1 MKKLILI
8 SLLTITLA
16 ITLAITL
23 TGCVSSLE
31 RTRTQNRENLLKL
44 SVGMTK
50 QQALEIM
57 GTKTAGGRFG
67 ETRVNNP
74 YKNEIIQPAAT
85 QYEVLYY
92 YTDLDSAIYSANP
105 SFITD
110 KDLTPLLFDDG
121 KLIGWGKEFLRSKQT
136 KN

>member
-1 MKKLILI
+1 MKKFILV
-8 SLLTITLA
+8 LLLCIGLV
-16 ITLAITL
+16 
-23 TGCVSSLE
+23 GCVSSLE
-31 RTRTQNRENLLKL
+31 KTRTRNRGNLLKL

-50 QQALEIM
+50 QQVVEIM
-57 GTKTAGGRFG
+57 GTGSAGGRFG

-74 YKNEIIQPAAT
+74 YKSEIIQPGAT

-92 YTDLDSAIYSANP
+92 YTDLDSVIYSANP

-110 KDLTPLLFDDG
+110 KDLTPLIFDDG
-121 KLIGWGKEFLRSKQT
+121 ILIGWGKEFLKTKQT

>member
-1 MKKLILI
+1 MKKVILI
-8 SLLTITLA
+8 SL
-16 ITLAITL
+16 LAITL

-31 RTRTQNRENLLKL
+31 KTRTRNRENILKL

-50 QQALEIM
+50 RQVIEIM

-74 YKNEIIQPAAT
+74 YKSEIILPKT
-85 QYEVLYY
+85 KQYEVLYY

-121 KLIGWGKEFLRSKQT
+121 ILIGWGKEFLRSKQT